1 MRNTWQ
7 KPTDPKAP
15 VPLQSKHG
23 QGYPPIQRAPYNVR
37 YTSELSPEYSGPPPV
52 HYQGAEGDRVKP
64 ILLDEEQ
71 EMNSRSSP
79 PNIHPKP
86 PYPKASRPYPS
97 NPPHLSKYQPE
108 AEHRTESSH
117 EMPYN
122 PQDQNPMHAPVPHTP
137 ASHTPTQHTPA
148 PQNPAPHPPSN
159 VHRNSST
166 HSQYSTPPSQPPPQS
181 ANNNNVQVATQALQ
195 HYSSSSQ
202 RPSSH
207 RRVELTE
214 REKMLKGN
222 YYHPFTPVLIEDRER
237 CIAAIWRFNNATNP
251 SHGASPEERA
261 RLFRAIIN
269 ATPTPEPSSS
279 ANGDGTGSVPP
290 PTSTPA
296 TLGSVGDR
304 VIVEAPFNCDYGYN
318 ITIGDDVLIGADCRI
333 SDTCAVSIGS
343 RTIFSPGVKLVC
355 ATYPIDPQRR
365 NGSSGPALG
374 RNIVI
379 EEDCWIGCG
388 VIILAGV
395 KVGKASTVGAGSL
408 LHQVSPALAATF
420 PPNLTDEP

>member
-7 KPTDPKAP
+7 KPADTKAP

-23 QGYPPIQRAPYNVR
+23 QGYPPIQRAPYSAR
-37 YTSELSPEYSGPPPV
+37 YSSELSPEYSGPPPA
-52 HYQGAEGDRVKP
+52 HYPGSDGDRVKP
-64 ILLDEEQ
+64 IILDDEQ
-71 EMNSRSSP
+71 EITPRSSP
-79 PNIHPKP
+79 PSIHPKP
-86 PYPKASRPYPS
+86 AYSKGSRPYPS

-108 AEHRTESSH
+108 AEHRTGSSH
-117 EMPYN
+117 EVPYDS
-122 PQDQNPMHAPVPHTP
+122 QDQNSMHA
-137 ASHTPTQHTPA
+137 S
-148 PQNPAPHPPSN
+148 APHPQTN
-159 VHRNSST
+159 VHRNSSSQSQ
-166 HSQYSTPPSQPPPQS
+166 SQYSTPPSQALSQT

-195 HYSSSSQ
+195 HYSSSSHRQ
-202 RPSSH
+202 VSQ

-222 YYHPFTPVLIEDRER
+222 YYQPFSPALVEDREK

-261 RLFRAIIN
+261 RLFKAIIHT
-269 ATPTPEPSSS
+269 TPSPEPNPN
-279 ANGDGTGSVPP
+279 ANGDGSGPIQQMSI
-290 PTSTPA
+290 PT
-296 TLGSVGDR
+296 TLGSVGKH
-304 VIVEAPFNCDYGYN
+304 VVVEAPFHCDYGYN

-333 SDTCAVSIGS
+333 SDTCAVSIGA
-343 RTIFSPGVKLVC
+343 RTIFSPGVRLVC

-395 KVGKASTVGAGSL
+395 KVGKSSTVGAGSL
-408 LHQVSPALAATF
+408 LHQVSLAR
-420 PPNLTDEP
+420 

>member
-7 KPTDPKAP
+7 KPADTKPP

-23 QGYPPIQRAPYNVR
+23 QGYPPIQRAPYNAR
-37 YTSELSPEYSGPPPV
+37 YSSELSPEYSGPPPT
-52 HYQGAEGDRVKP
+52 HYPGSDGDRVKP

-86 PYPKASRPYPS
+86 AYSKASRPYPS

-108 AEHRTESSH
+108 SEHRTGSSH
-117 EMPYN
+117 EIPYDS
-122 PQDQNPMHAPVPHTP
+122 QDQNSMHAPAPHT
-137 ASHTPTQHTPA
+137 
-148 PQNPAPHPPSN
+148 PAPHPPTN
-159 VHRNSST
+159 VHRNSSS
-166 HSQYSTPPSQPPPQS
+166 HSQYSTPPSQAPSQS

-195 HYSSSSQ
+195 HYSSSSH

-222 YYHPFTPVLIEDRER
+222 YYHPFSPALVEDREK

-261 RLFRAIIN
+261 RLFRAIIQT
-269 ATPTPEPSSS
+269 TPTPEPNPN
-279 ANGDGTGSVPP
+279 ANGDGTGSIPP
-290 PTSTPA
+290 SISIPT
-296 TLGSVGDR
+296 TLGSVGKH
-304 VIVEAPFNCDYGYN
+304 VVVEAPFNCDYGYN

-333 SDTCAVSIGS
+333 SDTCAVSIGA
-343 RTIFSPGVKLVC
+343 RTIFSPSVKLVC

-395 KVGKASTVGAGSL
+395 KVGKSSTVGAGSL
-408 LHQVSPALAATF
+408 LHQVSPALTATF
-420 PPNLTDEP
+420 SVTQLTTIGCSSFYSRSR